1 MKKKSNYLVEHVDS
15 SIQNINYSK
24 SNTYNFIKRVIDI
37 TGSIIGLIVFTP
49 VFLIVGILIKLED
62 PKGSILFTQYR
73 YGIYPN
79 TFKMYKFRSMI
90 HGAEEGLKDLKD
102 LNEQDGPAF
111 KMKNDPRITRIGKII
126 RKTSLDELPQLFN
139 VLQGDMSLVGPRPAI
154 PSEVEEY
161 TKYQMQRLL
170 VKPGI
175 TCIWQVKGRNKVTF
189 DEWIEMDIEYI
200 KNRSI
205 LLDIKLILK
214 TVKLLFGDKNAF

>member
-1 MKKKSNYLVEHVDS
+1 MKRKSKYVVEQHTSD
-15 SIQNINYSK
+15 IQDINISK
-24 SNTYNFIKRVIDI
+24 SNVYNWVKRIIDI
-37 TGSIIGLIVFTP
+37 VGSLIGIIALSP

-62 PKGSILFTQYR
+62 PKGSILFTQER

-79 TFKMYKFRSMI
+79 KFRMYKFRSMI
-90 HGAEEGLKDLKD
+90 HDAEQALDSLKN

-111 KMKNDPRITRIGKII
+111 KMKDDPRITRIGKII

-139 VLQGDMSLVGPRPAI
+139 VLEGDMSLVGPRPAI
-154 PSEVEEY
+154 ISEVEEY

-170 VKPGI
+170 IKPGM

-189 DEWIEMDIEYI
+189 DEWVEMDIEYI

-214 TVKLLFGDKNAF
+214 TIKLLFGDKNAF

>member
-1 MKKKSNYLVEHVDS
+1 MKKKSNYTVEQDILHIEEID
-15 SIQNINYSK
+15 ISK
-24 SNTYNFIKRVIDI
+24 SNIYNVIKRAIDI
-37 TGSIIGLIVFTP
+37 IGSLIGIILLSP

-62 PKGSILFTQYR
+62 PKGSILFTQER
-73 YGIYPN
+73 YGIYPYK
-79 TFKMYKFRSMI
+79 FRMYKFRSMI
-90 HGAEEGLKDLKD
+90 HDAEQVLDNLKN

-111 KMKNDPRITRIGKII
+111 KMKDDPRITKIGKII

-170 VKPGI
+170 IKPGM
-175 TCIWQVKGRNKVTF
+175 TCIWQVKGRNRVTF
-189 DEWIEMDIEYI
+189 NEWVEMDIEYI

-205 LLDIKLILK
+205 LLDLKLILK